1 MATKLLRY
9 RFDCTH
15 KRCPQPGAPSEI
27 GNVDIDLIT
36 HKRFPQLV
44 VTSKI
49 GNVVIDLISLTQ
61 GIRKILCQFEEQV
74 GSVSRGFL
82 RF

>member
-1 MATKLLRY
+1 MGTFDEFFFEAQNWQLRY
-9 RFDCTH
+9 LIDCTH
-15 KRCPQPGAPSEI
+15 KRYPQPGAPSEK

-49 GNVVIDLISLTQ
+49 GNVVIDLISFTQ
-61 GIRKILCQFEEQV
+61 DVHSLPQ
-74 GSVSRGFL
+74 
-82 RF
+82 